1 MKRLICIVLSVLL
14 ALSVSGAAL
23 AAEFEIDPYV
33 AVDGMEKSWYQGY
46 APAIKNNTLTIC
58 LPIRAETCVGEITAS
73 IALEDPHVFL
83 LASQPKEVTVSANN
97 GIYPVKL
104 SLALEK
110 QRRNGDYPAVIT
122 LRGVDAAGKEIT
134 QTVPYVIRIR
144 DGYPSHETVKP
155 VISQVIGELDVGSDG
170 SVSLTVTNPTTTQ
183 SITDG
188 EITVTDSRGEILMSG
203 SNRVRVAE
211 ILPGRSETVTI
222 PMTVSGNASI
232 SQHVLEVVFR
242 YKALGTDARWEETF
256 TLPVTQAIRLEQGGV
271 QLPTAIAGELSN
283 MTLPLM
289 NMGKG
294 ELQNVLVKLEMDGV
308 LDDQSVLVGTMTAG
322 ETKQARLTFTPKLD
336 SVGTQSGVVTVT
348 CEDAYGNAFSQTLD
362 VNLTVDEPIP
372 EAEIQQ
378 EEEKETLSAGTVTLI
393 VLCVLLTA
401 GLIAQGVLLTKKIH
415 KLEEERL

>member
-336 SVGTQSGVVTVT
+336 SVGTHSGVVTVT